1 MLRRTLVVAL
11 LLSLLSATSLEQP
24 SAAEPPAKSV
34 NKDAEKWADKALRAM
49 SVEEKVGQLIMVR
62 AYAEFQNAQ
71 APAYLELRDQVQKYH
86 LGAVLLTVRQ
96 DGFVL
101 LRNQPYE
108 AAMETNQLQRD
119 AKLPLL
125 VAADF
130 ERGLSMRLFA
140 TPNFP
145 HAMAFSATPDPV
157 ANEEKFA
164 QIVARESRAI
174 GVHWNFF
181 PVADV
186 NVNPENPI
194 INIRSFGEDP
204 RQVSEMV
211 AAYVRG
217 ARSGGLLS
225 TAKHFPGHGDT
236 TKDTHLS
243 LATITASR
251 ERLDQVELV
260 PFQTAINAGV
270 DAVMTAHVIVPA
282 VEPAPTS
289 AGLSPLVVRGLLQNQ
304 MGFHGLTI
312 TDSLAMR
319 GISALYGN
327 TADAPARAVV
337 DAILAGNDMVVDPA
351 DVDTAFQA
359 LLASVNDGRFSGAEL
374 DHRVRKILVAKAELG
389 LNRNRLVDI
398 DRLRESVGRPQDFG
412 FAQQVADSAVT
423 LIHNESSAIKQLRDA
438 RKPGTNG
445 GDTAY
450 PSPGGIFALIALED
464 MRTDWGR
471 AFERELRTRYPS
483 ARVLYVDARNAEAMM
498 EAATE
503 AALQAQAVI
512 IAAYAVPVSG
522 ATVNTE
528 DGPKGATSLQIGVS
542 SVIER
547 VLKIAPERTT
557 FVSLG
562 NPYLATRYSPAVY
575 VCTYSNVP
583 TAETAAVKALFGEI
597 PFRGRLPVTI
607 PGYAARGTSLTV
619 Q

>member
-24 SAAEPPAKSV
+24 SAAEPPAKSP
-34 NKDAEKWADKALRAM
+34 NKDAEKWADKTLRAM
-49 SVEEKVGQLIMVR
+49 SVQEKVGQLIMVR

-119 AKLPLL
+119 SKLPLL

-145 HAMAFSATPDPV
+145 HAMAFSATPDPA

-204 RQVSEMV
+204 QQVSEMV

-217 ARSGGLLS
+217 ARFGGLLS

-236 TKDTHLS
+236 SKDTHIS

-251 ERLDQVELV
+251 ERLEQVELV
-260 PFQTAINAGV
+260 PFRAAIDAGV
-270 DAVMTAHVIVPA
+270 DSVMTAHVVVPA
-282 VEPAPTS
+282 IEPAPTS

-327 TADAPARAVV
+327 SPDAPARAVV

-351 DVDTAFQA
+351 DIEGAYEA
-359 LLASVNDGRFSGAEL
+359 LLTAVNDGRLSEVEL
-374 DHRVRKILVAKAELG
+374 DQRVRKILVAKAELG
-389 LNRNRLVDI
+389 LNKNRMVDI
-398 DRLRESVGRPQDFG
+398 DRLRESVGRPQDFA

-423 LIHNESSAIKQLRDA
+423 LIRNESSAIKQLRNA
-438 RKPGTNG
+438 RKLGTNST
-445 GDTAY
+445 DAAY
-450 PSPGGIFALIALED
+450 QAPGGIFALIALED

-471 AFERELRTRYPS
+471 AFERELRARHPS

-528 DGPKGATSLQIGVS
+528 DGPKGATALQIGVS

-547 VLKIAPERTT
+547 VLKIAPDRTS

-562 NPYLATRYSPAVY
+562 NPYLATRYSPGVY
-575 VCTYSNVP
+575 LCTYSNVP

-597 PFRGRLPVTI
+597 PFRGHLPVTI